1 MVAAFLDTSPSAV
14 LLSELLLS
22 PLLFHVKSTVPRGSG
37 NHGGG
42 FARLRVG
49 NKYGQGKSGGRKS
62 CGHLTE
68 RGTRRAKAPKGTANA
83 AQNQDAA
90 KFRTQGCQ
98 ERSPLHVSPTGG
110 LKQCVTQKSD
120 PLLKC
125 PRQEREE
132 PEEE

>member
-1 MVAAFLDTSPSAV
+1 MYVTQNILDLVKERMEAGRAVAI
-14 LLSELLLS
+14 LSDVDEKS
-22 PLLFHVKSTVPRGSG
+22 KSTEG
-37 NHGGG
+37 
-42 FARLRVG
+42 A
-49 NKYGQGKSGGRKS
+49 
-62 CGHLTE
+62 
-68 RGTRRAKAPKGTANA
+68 ANA
-83 AQNQDAA
+83 EQNQDAA

-132 PEEE
+132 PDGE